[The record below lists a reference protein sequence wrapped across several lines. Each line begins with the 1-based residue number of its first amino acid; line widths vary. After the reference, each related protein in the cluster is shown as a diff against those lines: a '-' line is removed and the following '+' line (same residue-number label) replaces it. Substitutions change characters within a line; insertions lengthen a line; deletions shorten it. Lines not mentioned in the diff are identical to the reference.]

1 MIKHHIPIIVGAA
14 TAIMALIPFISQ
26 AEGHHNHKKHCREYT
41 QKITIGHKT
50 KTAYGTACRQ
60 ADGAW
65 ALTPASVKTTLHHKS
80 KVVKKAHHTKKKH
93 KHHAEEVYYKP
104 RHKKP
109 HHVKKR
115 SYRSSF
121 NHPHYKKR
129 HHFKSKHHNKYRRS
143 HHGFHSR
150 IHFGF

>member
-65 ALTPASVKTTLHHKS
+65 ALTPASVKTTLHHKN

-104 RHKKP
+104 RH
-109 HHVKKR
+109 HVKKH

-129 HHFKSKHHNKYRRS
+129 HHFKSRHHSKHRQS